1 MGLRVYMI
9 ILQILYACSFM
20 ESGMST
26 DITDRIHQQ
35 MLWCEHHQENY
46 QSSLQ
51 HGIIPYCLQLKKHTQ
66 IETILGDFPAKW
78 PNILNDAE
86 WKLVNPLLDE
96 TEVRHKK
103 MENDFDEVLRTSYLH
118 NFTDMKNEIM
128 RCNITLRIMLSERRK
143 KKWQKFKRKK
153 HAVKLQLGSSK
164 VSDFVELALQHSKF
178 SNVTDETKQ
187 RKKQE

>member
-1 MGLRVYMI
+1 
-9 ILQILYACSFM
+9 M
-20 ESGMST
+20 ESGIST
-26 DITDRIHQQ
+26 DITDRIHQL
-35 MLWCEHHQENY
+35 MLWYEHHQENY

-178 SNVTDETKQ
+178 SNVTDKTKQ

>member
-26 DITDRIHQQ
+26 DITDRIYHQ
-35 MLWCEHHQENY
+35 MLWYEHHQGNY

-78 PNILNDAE
+78 PNILYNAE
-86 WKLVNPLLDE
+86 WKLINLLLDE
-96 TEVRHKK
+96 TEVMHK
-103 MENDFDEVLRTSYLH
+103 MIENDFDEVLRTSYLH
-118 NFTDMKNEIM
+118 NFTDMKNEIQ
-128 RCNITLRIMLSERRK
+128 CS
-143 KKWQKFKRKK
+143 
-153 HAVKLQLGSSK
+153 KLQC
-164 VSDFVELALQHSKF
+164 SKF
-178 SNVTDETKQ
+178 SNVTDKTKQ